1 MRLPMNPPLPRLPMR
16 SPRGARRDRATLV
29 RGLGLICA
37 CILFSTVL
45 RADAP
50 ASEASPPAAVAPRAP
65 EDRWVA
71 LRFGRLVEASGR
83 VIRDAVIVVRND
95 RIHAVGGPDTQIPAN
110 AAYVDLSRLTAIPG
124 LIDVHTHLTYYWDQ
138 HDPTRPWEQLIG
150 RLPAV
155 SVFLSQENARKTL
168 EVGVTSVRDL
178 GSFDHMDI
186 ALRDLIQRGAV
197 LGPRMLV
204 SGYGLQI
211 TDELPKQSRL
221 SIESGRAD
229 GPAEVMRVVRQ
240 QVAAGADWIK
250 MYGSTGSGDDV
261 SGQQTFTYEEMKAA
275 VDAAHNLGRKIAIHS
290 YGASGARDA
299 VRAGADSVEHAVDLD
314 DATLQEMIRRRIFY
328 VPTIDHNRYYIENAA
343 GFGYSPAAVE
353 RMKSFLAR
361 NIQTTRRAHQLG
373 VRIAMGSDA
382 VMTMCGQNTRELAWF
397 VQAGMTPLAALATAT
412 TQAATLLG
420 KEKLLGS
427 LSPGFLAD
435 IVAVEGDPQT
445 DIRSVIYGVRWV
457 MKGGQVVVSRLNEEK
472 NQLRMMD

>member
-1 MRLPMNPPLPRLPMR
+1 MRLPMNLPRRDPMR
-16 SPRGARRDRATLV
+16 SQPSARRSSTALV
-29 RGLGLICA
+29 RGLGLL
-37 CILFSTVL
+37 CIGLLSALAL
-45 RADAP
+45 RANAP
-50 ASEASPPAAVAPRAP
+50 AAEAATAVPAAPAAP

-71 LRFGRLVEASGR
+71 LRFGRLIEASGR
-83 VIRDAVIVVRND
+83 VVRDAVIVVRND
-95 RIHAVGGPDTQIPAN
+95 RIFAAGGPETPIPPN

-124 LIDVHTHLTYYWDQ
+124 LIDVHTHLTYYWDP
-138 HDPTRPWEQLIG
+138 HDPARPWDQLIT

-155 SVFLSQENARKTL
+155 SVFLAQENARKTL
-168 EVGVTSVRDL
+168 EVGVTTVRDL

-197 LGPRMLV
+197 LGPRMFV

-211 TDELPKQSRL
+211 TDEVPKQSRVTL
-221 SIESGRAD
+221 ESGRAD

-314 DATLQEMIRRRIFY
+314 DATLQEMVRRRTYY

-343 GFGYSPAAVE
+343 GFGYSQTAVD
-353 RMKSFLAR
+353 RMKSFLQR

-420 KEKLLGS
+420 KEKVVGS
-427 LSPGFLAD
+427 LAPGYMAD
-435 IVAVEGDPQT
+435 IVAVEGDPLT
-445 DIRSVIYGVRWV
+445 DIRSVVYGVRWV
-457 MKGGQVVVSRLNEEK
+457 MKGGLVVVSRMSEEK
-472 NQLRMMD
+472 NQLRMVD